1 MANVPAPDT
10 PGGVV
15 KWLQFRVSGSTF
27 ECPNIYQLVKP
38 IGKGGEMMGVKIS
51 EPGWKRCKPGKP
63 CLEGARRRRRCYC
76 PGPLTRACIHRVL
89 HCGETLLP
97 P

>member
-10 PGGVV
+10 PGGLV

-38 IGKGGEMMGVKIS
+38 IGKGGKSMGVNN
-51 EPGWKRCKPGKP
+51 
-63 CLEGARRRRRCYC
+63 
-76 PGPLTRACIHRVL
+76 
-89 HCGETLLP
+89 
-97 P
+97 